1 MRVLVTGGSG
11 CVGHYLVDWLVRET
25 DWEVFLL
32 LRNPAKLRVPLRP
45 GVQILPG
52 GLETIGQYRDLI
64 GTMTAIVSAA
74 ACWGG
79 PETFEINRDRTL
91 ELFSYAHPAVC
102 QRAIYF
108 STASILDRDHTLLRP
123 AGEIGDDYIRSKY
136 ACLEPLEQSAIGDRL
151 ITLFPTLVFGGNE
164 QFPRSHLTGGLREV
178 TRHIGLIRFFKAE
191 GSFHFIHGADIAQA
205 VGYLLRHPEKPFAY
219 PARVVLGMPAIA
231 VNQAI
236 REVAAYLGKRI
247 YGQFDL
253 TPAAIAFFIRVF
265 HLKMAPWD
273 FFCIERR
280 HFTYNVLN
288 FADWGLVPHYPTAA
302 SLLRDAGL

>member
-79 PETFEINRDRTL
+79 PETFAINRDRTL
-91 ELFSYAHPAVC
+91 ELFRYANPAVC

-108 STASILDRDHTLLRP
+108 STASILDRDHTLLQP

-205 VGYLLRHPEKPFAY
+205 VGYLLRHPEKPLAY

-236 REVAAYLGKRI
+236 REVATYLGKRI
-247 YGQFDL
+247 YGQLDL

-265 HLKMAPWD
+265 HLKMAAWD

-302 SLLRDAGL
+302 SLLQDAGL